1 MQSHQNKKKY
11 TYGISSGKTSAIIL
25 MLSVFAFDVGA
36 AGKNEMFLKLFFYLV
51 LFGLPAS
58 NIFNSD
64 IIYCGK
70 LGKIA

>member
-1 MQSHQNKKKY
+1 
-11 TYGISSGKTSAIIL
+11 